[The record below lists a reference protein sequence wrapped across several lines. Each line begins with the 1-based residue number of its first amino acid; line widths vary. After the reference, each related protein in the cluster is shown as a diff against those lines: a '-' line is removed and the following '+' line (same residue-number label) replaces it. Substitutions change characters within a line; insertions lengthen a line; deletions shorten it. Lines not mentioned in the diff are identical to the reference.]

1 TEHIETVIETKSNS
15 IDPNI
20 LAAVLG
26 GIALAI
32 FSVNIII
39 CYICKSTIGQA
50 ATSCLIPF
58 EPEAYLDYG
67 MVDFR
72 EDHS

>member
-1 TEHIETVIETKSNS
+1 MTGLKRLPPPPTITTITPSINTEHIETVIETKSNS

-39 CYICKSTIGQA
+39 CYICKR
-50 ATSCLIPF
+50 
-58 EPEAYLDYG
+58 YR
-67 MVDFR
+67 M
-72 EDHS
+72 